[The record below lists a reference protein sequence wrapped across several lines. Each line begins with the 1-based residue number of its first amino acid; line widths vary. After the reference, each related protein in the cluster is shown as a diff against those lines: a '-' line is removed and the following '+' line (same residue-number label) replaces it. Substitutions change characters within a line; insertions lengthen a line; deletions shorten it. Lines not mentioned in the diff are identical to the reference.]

1 MSITRKPYF
10 NESARYFNFMFE
22 TEEEA
27 TTFREVC
34 ELLGMTTD
42 KNTYTQDYKKVV
54 YVRNVANGLEN

>member
-1 MSITRKPYF
+1 MALKRKPYY

-27 TTFREVC
+27 TAFREVC

-42 KNTYTQDYKKVV
+42 KHGYTTDYKTVV
-54 YVRNVANGLEN
+54 YIKNVANGLEN

>member
-1 MSITRKPYF
+1 MALKRKPYY

-27 TTFREVC
+27 TAFREVC

-42 KNTYTQDYKKVV
+42 KRGYTTAPVSYTHLTLPTILLV
-54 YVRNVANGLEN
+54 